1 MMPIT
6 MTCKRVALRV
16 QARALRLLR
25 QYEHG
30 EHNFSRIK
38 PHGYLVIRVGIR
50 WRLLSKNGGQHWQ
63 LMTHETYNRESIQ

>member
-16 QARALRLLR
+16 QERAANLLH

-30 EHNFSRIK
+30 AHNFSRLK
-38 PHGYLVIRVGIR
+38 PHGYLVIRVGNR
-50 WRLLSKNGGQHWQ
+50 WRLLSKNGGQHWR